1 MRFWHLFISA
11 AILSSCSVPDGDRMP
26 ILIDAVIDGDTSE
39 YSFRKGDR
47 MGLYAVCPAGE
58 MTPAGNCVDNAGFTY
73 DGSSWS
79 SERQI
84 LWTDDVTPADLYC
97 YCPYRENLED
107 AGKLVFET
115 RTSQDTEENYHASE
129 FLYGKILNVEPTAE
143 TVKITARSLMS
154 RFCITVLPGAGY
166 TEERLEAEGISI
178 CLVGLRTAAEIDL
191 VSGTPAAAGEMQRTI
206 PLRTESGWKAMIVP
220 QKVTGWDVIN
230 MTVGGKSCHLGMDVI
245 FEPGKMYSC
254 TITVDE
260 LGDGVNL
267 GIDSWEDLGIDYGG
281 NVD

>member
-1 MRFWHLFISA
+1 
-11 AILSSCSVPDGDRMP
+11 MP

-58 MTPAGNCVDNAGFTY
+58 MASAGNCVDNAGFTY

-115 RTSQDTEENYHASE
+115 RTSQDTEENYHA
-129 FLYGKILNVEPTAE
+129 
-143 TVKITARSLMS
+143 
-154 RFCITVLPGAGY
+154 
-166 TEERLEAEGISI
+166 
-178 CLVGLRTAAEIDL
+178 
-191 VSGTPAAAGEMQRTI
+191 
-206 PLRTESGWKAMIVP
+206 
-220 QKVTGWDVIN
+220 
-230 MTVGGKSCHLGMDVI
+230 
-245 FEPGKMYSC
+245 
-254 TITVDE
+254 
-260 LGDGVNL
+260 
-267 GIDSWEDLGIDYGG
+267 
-281 NVD
+281 